1 MTAINIFNEEFA
13 AEKEGHI
20 QITFIL
26 ALSFPLV
33 LLKESQTV

>member
-13 AEKEGHI
+13 AEKEAHI
-20 QITFIL
+20 PITFIL
-26 ALSFPLV
+26 ALSSPLV